1 MKRMFD
7 DWDSSVMILMFGKNL
22 QRKNRHHS
30 WKNIIIVTS
39 YYRHRPNQFSHVGN
53 SDHLKHHPHFF
64 SPATYPLHENQ
75 NNKMLHDYKII
86 TGGAGRPPRPTY
98 LNIVWTATIVLQ
110 SERVSSSAELFS
122 SLFTTTTF
130 SAKLIPARRRSSRL
144 ERAREDVF

>member
-1 MKRMFD
+1 MTETVL
-7 DWDSSVMILMFGKNL
+7 WWSWCSGKTC
-22 QRKNRHHS
+22 RERTDITRG
-30 WKNIIIVTS
+30 KNIIIVTS

-53 SDHLKHHPHFF
+53 SDHLKHHPHFI

-75 NNKMLHDYKII
+75 NNKMLHNYRVL